1 MAAEQAIETLALV
14 LAGGLAA
21 DLVAR
26 VLRLPRMI
34 FLLAAGVALGPWGLD
49 VVDLPLDS
57 TGLQLLLSLGV
68 SFILFFGGLEISAR
82 ILGRVGIGLGLLAI
96 PGVILTACIVGGAAS
111 LAFDVPFEAGFLIG
125 AVLAPTDPA
134 ILIPLFERLRVRP
147 KLAQTI
153 IAESALNDATAA
165 VLALSVAAFI
175 LDGHGSLA
183 GPLADFVLELA
194 VSIALGVSFGALLAL
209 ALSTSRFGIWRESPA
224 LALMALVAA
233 GYLTISTV
241 GGSGYMGAF
250 IAGVVAG
257 NAGLLGLG
265 AAEEHERELRF
276 FAEHVTDIVVLLV
289 FIAVGV
295 NLPLDAIAANALPAL
310 AVVAVLVLVAR
321 PVAVAVCLL
330 PDRRGEWSRRELGY
344 MASARETGIV
354 PVSLAGILFAEG
366 VPYEDEIVTA
376 VAVAIVVTLLALST
390 TKGWLARR
398 LDLLDPS
405 GNTADGPG

>member
-14 LAGGLAA
+14 LAGGLVAELA
-21 DLVAR
+21 AR
-26 VLRLPRMI
+26 VLRLPRML
-34 FLLAAGVALGPWGLD
+34 FLLGAGVALGPSGLD
-49 VVDLPLDS
+49 VVALPLDS
-57 TGLQLLLSLGV
+57 TGVQLLLSLGV
-68 SFILFFGGLEISAR
+68 SFILFYGGLEISAQV
-82 ILGRVGIGLGLLAI
+82 LGRVGVGLGLLAI
-96 PGVILTACIVGGAAS
+96 PGVVVTACIVGGAAA

-147 KLAQTI
+147 KLVQTI

-183 GPLADFVLELA
+183 APLADFLLELA
-194 VSIALGVSFGALLAL
+194 VSIALGLAFGALLAL

-224 LALMALVAA
+224 LALMTLVAA

-257 NAGLLGLG
+257 NAQLLGLG
-265 AAEEHERELRF
+265 AAEEHEQELRF

-295 NLPLDAIAANALPAL
+295 NLPLDAITANALPAL
-310 AVVAVLVLVAR
+310 TVVAVLVLVAR
-321 PVAVAVCLL
+321 PLAVAVCLT
-330 PDRRGEWSRRELGY
+330 PDRRGQWSRPELAY

-366 VPYEDEIVTA
+366 VPYEEEIVTA

-398 LDLLDPS
+398 LDLLDAS
-405 GNTADGPG
+405 ANRAEGSY